1 MAFIVFIFESN
12 IMAKSTYQQQKK
24 GKLKYNANR
33 VSVSLSREVRE
44 RLRNIQEQRNFTID
58 ETLIFLLELHYRGKS

>member
-1 MAFIVFIFESN
+1 
-12 IMAKSTYQQQKK
+12 MAKSTYQQQKK

-44 RLRNIQEQRNFTID
+44 RLRNIQEQHNFTID
-58 ETLIFLLELHYRGKS
+58 ETLIFLMELHYRGKS